1 MTDNNLFYG
10 TENKALIAI
19 CTRKLISNIGIGA
32 IIWGAINTALGVIS
46 IPISAINAGLV
57 ILGIMM
63 LGTGIQAIRKPSLK
77 VLMAETI
84 VAIILFLWN
93 LGISFINFQAIGT
106 FEPQGLVFPLI
117 IAAVLA
123 NYYRKLGHLREQIAS
138 VDPEMIKTTKQM
150 CKRLLKKKLKG
161 DPLVVQ
167 TTNRKC
173 RAQLMDEKAFFV
185 QRDLLRAFIG
195 SKEDVHNAIA
205 KPDAKSL
212 KLLFAHPVAKLK
224 YQFDRKNSEKL
235 NNWLSVEIES
245 AT

>member
-1 MTDNNLFYG
+1 MTDDNLFYA
-10 TENKALIAI
+10 TENKALMAI
-19 CTRKLISNIGIGA
+19 CTRKLITNIGIGG
-32 IIWGAINTALGVIS
+32 IIWGVMNTALGVIS
-46 IPISAINAGLV
+46 IQVSLINIGLV
-57 ILGIMM
+57 ILGIIM
-63 LGTGIQAIRKPSLK
+63 LGTGAQAIRRPSLG

-93 LGISFINFQAIGT
+93 LGISFINFQATGT

-123 NYYRKLGHLREQIAS
+123 NYYRKLGHLREQISS

-150 CKRLLKKKLKG
+150 CKKLLKKKLKS
-161 DPLVVQ
+161 DPSVVQ
-167 TTNRKC
+167 TTDRKC

-195 SKEDVHNAIA
+195 SKEDIQNAIS

-212 KLLFAHPVAKLK
+212 KLHFDHPVAKLK
-224 YQFDRKNSEKL
+224 YQFDKKNSEKL
-235 NNWLSVEIES
+235 NSWLSVGVES